1 MSLGYMGMCTLMVE
15 DDNLAIYTYRG
26 EDWNLPEEL
35 RAEIEAVEGE
45 FSIEKR
51 CFEKPTI
58 RTRIHRLPNGKKKT
72 EVKKILHTVDWGK
85 YLEGG
90 GIVVFELCG
99 LDGYSSE
106 KGHRPGH
113 ILCCLLGHLFR
124 EYQETGEIPK
134 TAAFVK

>member
-85 YLEGG
+85 YLEDGG
-90 GIVVFELCG
+90 VC
-99 LDGYSSE
+99 
-106 KGHRPGH
+106 
-113 ILCCLLGHLFR
+113 
-124 EYQETGEIPK
+124 
-134 TAAFVK
+134 